1 MLSFFSSIILAMA
14 VAQLPPPIMAIL
26 KGEEE
31 EVDGED
37 PSPALP
43 VREGVVSFDC
53 LLPNPNT
60 A

>member
-1 MLSFFSSIILAMA
+1 
-14 VAQLPPPIMAIL
+14 MAIL

-31 EVDGED
+31 EEDGED